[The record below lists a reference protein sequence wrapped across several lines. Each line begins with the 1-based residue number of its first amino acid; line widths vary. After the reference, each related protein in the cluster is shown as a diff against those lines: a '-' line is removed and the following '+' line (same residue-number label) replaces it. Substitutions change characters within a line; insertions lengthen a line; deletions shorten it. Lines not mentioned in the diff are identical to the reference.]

1 MVPFGQDAVI
11 DDQGILIMAV
21 DPIWLD
27 DDGKKGE

>member
-1 MVPFGQDAVI
+1 VI
-11 DDQGILIMAV
+11 DDQGALIMTV